1 MKRKGA
7 KPPSRQENL
16 IKKMHSYNFFSAP
29 LRFCAFA
36 LMTFFLLSCSSPP
49 SDLRT
54 FLPAETLVYMETNDL
69 GKTLDALTENKAFSD
84 AAKAKPDFSTLKN
97 MQIAVA
103 VTGFETSETQVTDE
117 QKVGKIKP
125 HFIAV
130 ADTHSWNSATL
141 SFAENTLG
149 EFVNETYGGEVSLE
163 TADKNGGKYFVW
175 TATDGRKVFAFVEKS
190 LVFFSNDESG
200 IEKVFAVKKGEADSF
215 AKSGKSFEKAENI
228 LANGYVSGEGIAQ
241 IANIAGISTAIDAT
255 DSEEGRSFIAG
266 VLPQILQKT
275 VKEVY
280 WTATKTE
287 QGIEDKYQ
295 IMLDAESAKVFKET
309 MLSGDPK
316 QSNSAFI
323 PNEFYSVTRYN
334 LKNPQI
340 AWRSLLMVTAN
351 QTDKLS
357 GSILTEFSKDLLGN
371 YGVSDAEVFL
381 SAIDSPIFTVQFDAE
396 GENSILVAGVKNAEE
411 VKKSFSEIDFK
422 KAPEKQENTEIW
434 KDSDGETCVAFVEN
448 KIISGDKDSVLK
460 SLQAKQNG
468 QNLSLNPLS
477 AKLNESKSPT
487 ATFGKDSGEKTVEVL
502 GEKKAENLQMT
513 TNFFTETRFTEKGIE
528 RKTVSPFGLVGTI
541 LEQFGKEQ

>member
-1 MKRKGA
+1 MKKL
-7 KPPSRQENL
+7 KVKS
-16 IKKMHSYNFFSAP
+16 KKLKVKIIRVLSVS
-29 LRFCAFA
+29 FCLF
-36 LMTFFLLSCSSPP
+36 TFYFLLSCSSPP
-49 SDLRT
+49 SDLRN
-54 FLPAETLVYMETNDL
+54 FLPAETLIYFETNNL
-69 GKTLDALTENKAFSD
+69 GKTLDSLTESKAFTD
-84 AAKAKPDFSTLKN
+84 AAKAKPDFSALKN
-97 MQIAVA
+97 MQVAIA
-103 VTGFETSETQVTDE
+103 VTGFESSETQVTDE

-141 SFAENTLG
+141 SFTENKLG

-163 TADKNGGKYFVW
+163 TSDKNGGKYFVW

-295 IMLDAESAKVFKET
+295 ILLDADSAKVFKET
-309 MLSGDPK
+309 MISAAPK
-316 QSNSAFI
+316 EGNPPAYI

-334 LKNPQI
+334 LQNPQI
-340 AWRSLLMVTAN
+340 AWRSLLLVTAN

-371 YGVSDAEVFL
+371 YGVSDAEIFL
-381 SAIDSPIFTVQFDAE
+381 SAVDSPIFTVQFDAE
-396 GENSILVAGVKNAEE
+396 GENSALIADIKNAEE

-422 KAPEKQENTEIW
+422 KASEKQENAEIW
-434 KDSDGETCVAFVEN
+434 KDSDGEILVALVEN
-448 KIISGDKDSVLK
+448 KIVSGDKESVLK

-468 QNLSLNPLS
+468 QNFSQNS
-477 AKLNESKSPT
+477 FNAKLNESKSQT
-487 ATFGKDSGEKTVEVL
+487 ATFGKDSGEKIVEVL

-541 LEQFGKEQ
+541 LEQFTKEQ